1 MLNSGYNRSLYDSCV
16 YLKRASNFIEYLLFY
31 INDMLV
37 VLIDKSKI
45 DKLKYLLKEEFEMK
59 DLGAVKRIL
68 GMEIRRNRSVRKLY
82 LS

>member
-1 MLNSGYNRSLYDSCV
+1 
-16 YLKRASNFIEYLLFY
+16 
-31 INDMLV
+31 MLV
-37 VLIDKSKI
+37 VVIDKSKI